1 MPLLK
6 PPLLELVLAALQ
18 CKKIKVNLLFLLR
31 YVHRLSH
38 ALPVLKGSAT

>member
-6 PPLLELVLAALQ
+6 PLLSELILAALQ
-18 CKKIKVNLLFLLR
+18 CKKIKDNLLFLLR

-38 ALPVLKGSAT
+38 ALPVLKDSAT